1 MTPSVHVYLIFEFE
15 CIRCVCVLRVNFE
28 LLHIA
33 APCNLILFQLR
44 AKGLDRTILA
54 ANRFLWIADPYSG
67 SGYRHLYFPSR
78 FAFHRLSLSLS
89 LTSPSG
95 LSPVA
100 ARSVNLFV
108 TRTRLLERERE
119 LGRRAHRSV
128 HAHDSSFNSNVPTSS
143 PLDL

>member
-67 SGYRHLYFPSR
+67 SGWTLVLSLTFCIPPS
-78 FAFHRLSLSLS
+78 LSLSLS
-89 LTSPSG
+89 YIPIG
-95 LSPVA
+95 LVPCGSAVRQPVRYA
-100 ARSVNLFV
+100 DPIARERERIGQARPPVR
-108 TRTRLLERERE
+108 TRTRLE
-119 LGRRAHRSV
+119 
-128 HAHDSSFNSNVPTSS
+128 FQF
-143 PLDL
+143 